1 MTDLYLAFKHVMCT
15 KTHTGTHTQ
24 THNELKCTPLAQ
36 TKGPIVLHMVKLS
49 GGVGE
54 LLGYTQRSHK
64 SDCSIL
70 LCES

>member
-1 MTDLYLAFKHVMCT
+1 MTDLYLAFKRVMCT
-15 KTHTGTHTQ
+15 KTHKHTH
-24 THNELKCTPLAQ
+24 THNELKCTLLAQ

-54 LLGYTQRSHK
+54 LPGYTQQSHK

-70 LCES
+70 LCEI